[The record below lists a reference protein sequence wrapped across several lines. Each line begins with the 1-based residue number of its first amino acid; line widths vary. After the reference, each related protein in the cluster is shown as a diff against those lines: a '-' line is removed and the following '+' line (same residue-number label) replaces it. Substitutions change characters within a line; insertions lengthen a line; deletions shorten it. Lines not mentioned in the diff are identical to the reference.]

1 MFEVLQSS
9 FKFSFLFF
17 KDVKNLKYFVP
28 GLLLTFL
35 FYIVFDFKYFGYP
48 SFSWD
53 NIGAYF
59 SFQAY
64 YFLTFILLSPFLSQ
78 LSNDINEKEFGI
90 VTPFSFYQLI
100 KDLIRLLSLV
110 LSLFLIQIGLT
121 FGWWLLTF
129 ILPDFFS
136 SLDVFFD
143 YSLKALLFGF
153 AFVDYSL
160 ERENWSVSSS
170 VSFFKTNSKF
180 LLVIGF
186 LFLMLMNIPIIGLVI
201 APVISTVIGTY
212 FFLKREK
219 GLL

>member
-100 KDLIRLLSLV
+100 KDLIRLLFLV

-136 SLDVFFD
+136 ALDVFFD
-143 YSLKALLFGF
+143 FFPNNKKRVMIITKTNLEIKLALLLKIADAQSKRGN
-153 AFVDYSL
+153 SL
-160 ERENWSVSSS
+160 REFLIVSLSMS
-170 VSFFKTNSKF
+170 MLNSFSFDIAKSIKIKT
-180 LLVIGF
+180 LL
-186 LFLMLMNIPIIGLVI
+186 L
-201 APVISTVIGTY
+201 
-212 FFLKREK
+212 
-219 GLL
+219 